1 MTERQST
8 RACLFI
14 RNDLSYQEDYIEHE
28 FCTSAAVKIFNGLKL
43 CMFEGEL
50 H

>member
-1 MTERQST
+1 MTELQSA
-8 RACLFI
+8 RVCLFI
-14 RNDLSYQEDYIEHE
+14 RNDQEDYIEHE
-28 FCTSAAVKIFNGLKL
+28 FCTSAAVKIFNGLKP